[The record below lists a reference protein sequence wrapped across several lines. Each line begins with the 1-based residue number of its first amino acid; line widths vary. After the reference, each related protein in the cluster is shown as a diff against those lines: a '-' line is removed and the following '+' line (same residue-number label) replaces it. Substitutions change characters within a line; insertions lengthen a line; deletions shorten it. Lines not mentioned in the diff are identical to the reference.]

1 MSSKER
7 KEFQLEIFLSRAR
20 RIQNDIL
27 DLSHLGFSLDGL
39 QDKNEQESIEILQA
53 FPEQLLK
60 ESHDMSSCYQILY
73 CFENDLRKIINDV
86 MEDSFGTNWWEQK
99 VRNNIKIDV
108 RKRQEAEK
116 NSVFFARV
124 DDPLYFTTLGELKEI
139 ISDNYDVFANHFRS
153 QKFVEELLFQINR
166 LRIVVGHNCMLE
178 EMDMTTLR
186 QNIERWYRIK

>member
-27 DLSHLGFSLDGL
+27 DLSHLGFSLVGL
-39 QDKNEQESIEILQA
+39 QNKNEQESIEILQA

-86 MEDSFGTNWWEQK
+86 MEDSFGTNWWKQK
-99 VRNNIKIDV
+99 VRNNIKTDV

-139 ISDNYDVFANHFRS
+139 ISDNYDAFANHFRS

-186 QNIERWYRIK
+186 QNIERWYKIK